1 MLRVE
6 RCDRCELKTHKP
18 IVFSRCERQPRPDP
32 SRLILGWLGE
42 ELDEP
47 FIAVRF
53 CLRWRIEANG
63 WQFVAG
69 TLSAEEVPISDMF
82 IRGVKTEQG
91 SIRSAYLLN
100 AFYLPVADP
109 ELPVYQSTKML
120 VWFDCKEG
128 NFQQRIV
135 ERYPSADGSANPVSR
150 DTEMHDTLGIELPGA
165 DPRSVEKAL
174 LPAVCS
180 RRRG

>member
-1 MLRVE
+1 MNRLLVMLIGLVLSSAAHAQDSLQQWRDSATQAMNEFRSV
-6 RCDRCELKTHKP
+6 KK
-18 IVFSRCERQPRPDP
+18 
-32 SRLILGWLGE
+32 G
-42 ELDEP
+42 
-47 FIAVRF
+47 
-53 CLRWRIEANG
+53 RIEANG

>member
-1 MLRVE
+1 MNRLLVMLIGLVLSSAAHAQDSLQQWRDSATQAMNE
-6 RCDRCELKTHKP
+6 FRSAKK
-18 IVFSRCERQPRPDP
+18 
-32 SRLILGWLGE
+32 G
-42 ELDEP
+42 
-47 FIAVRF
+47 
-53 CLRWRIEANG
+53 RIEANG

-135 ERYPSADGSANPVSR
+135 ERYPSADGSANPCRGTLKCMTHWESSCRARTR
-150 DTEMHDTLGIELPGA
+150 DP
-165 DPRSVEKAL
+165 
-174 LPAVCS
+174 S
-180 RRRG
+180 RRRCCRRYVRGGADKCMKPDPA